1 MNSATQQK
9 LKGKPQRSRSK
20 LPWLSLLMLLTT
32 YAIFGWLIFN
42 YTTLQKAI
50 PLTITITLFIT
61 SALTSPLKNSRRLIT
76 RWFKTDIGTFIMITL
91 AAFLGVVLLT
101 WFHVFTSTLMLLCAE
116 ALARLDL
123 QTCGITESKAFF
135 LLISFAGTGLAIG
148 WLASHYD
155 IVMIK
160 HFLNVLTNLLPH
172 R

>member
-1 MNSATQQK
+1 MNPATPQK
-9 LKGKPQRSRSK
+9 VKVKPHKSRVK
-20 LPWLSLLMLLTT
+20 LPWLSLLLLLTT
-32 YAIFGWLIFN
+32 YTIFGWIVFN
-42 YTTLQKAI
+42 SSTLQKAI
-50 PLTITITLFIT
+50 PLTITLTLLIT

-76 RWFKTDIGTFIMITL
+76 RWFKTDIGTFITITL

-101 WFHVFTSTLMLLCAE
+101 WFHIFTSTLILLCAE

-160 HFLNVLTNLLPH
+160 HFLEVLAHLLPH
-172 R
+172 I